1 MPRSGPPR
9 TGRRAP
15 VCAPPSVGLSGLLHS
30 LRSPPRLNVATRH
43 HICSHLL
50 QCYRREAGILGEGRA
65 PPAPRPNWPRPAKK
79 RLNENVNQ
87 SGTSGQGQCTHQ
99 GHRPYVLTM
108 LRRRAVLRP
117 LVNPSPPGIHKGPLA
132 RLLVTPKA
140 TLTPPLLGPEKTHKS
155 RENLST
161 WYAFAGLSSRG
172 ESSTI

>member
-30 LRSPPRLNVATRH
+30 LRSPSRLHVATRH

-50 QCYRREAGILGEGRA
+50 QCYRREVGILGEGRA
-65 PPAPRPNWPRPAKK
+65 PPPHGQIGRGQLKSDLMKMSINQEPAA
-79 RLNENVNQ
+79 
-87 SGTSGQGQCTHQ
+87 STHQ

-140 TLTPPLLGPEKTHKS
+140 PLTPPLLGPEKTHKS

-161 WYAFAGLSSRG
+161 WYAN
-172 ESSTI
+172 